1 MTIPGYTKPYYERC
15 VRLGEPRGDEWIA
28 RNDVW
33 ITAIHEAAHA
43 VVAYQNGLT
52 VEEVRLRRDRVRE
65 SKGHVLLHESQTDF
79 VYNKQRIAMLM
90 AGNIAENIETR
101 ATVWYRAGRDEK
113 KALTLIFELLSDGDE
128 DFDYLEKARQDWVAL
143 TYRDECFRMTICEVT
158 RPETWR
164 IIRSLARTIYK
175 CRVLRLSQ
183 LRGILY
189 RLTQLSGPVARI
201 TPRQPR
207 AARVP
212 TRPHSQRRWRVL
224 KTKSFHDHLRAKG
237 RTVGRT
243 VRVDGDGLSV
253 LFRS

>member
-1 MTIPGYTKPYYERC
+1 MTIPGYTKPHYERSL
-15 VRLGEPRGDEWIA
+15 RLAEPRSDEWIA
-28 RNDVW
+28 QNDVW

-43 VVAYQNGLT
+43 VVAYRNGLI
-52 VEEVRLRRDRVRE
+52 VEEIRLRRDRVRK
-65 SKGHVLLHESQTDF
+65 SKGYVLLPESQTDF

-90 AGNIAENIETR
+90 AGNVAENIETR
-101 ATVWYRAGRDEK
+101 ATAWHRAGRDEM

-128 DFDYLEKARQDWVAL
+128 DFDYLEKERRDRIAL

-164 IIRSLARTIYK
+164 IIRSLARTLYK

-183 LRGILY
+183 LRMILY

-201 TPRQPR
+201 TPRRNR
-207 AARVP
+207 AAQVP
-212 TRPHSQRRWRVL
+212 SRPHSQRRWHVL

-237 RTVGRT
+237 RTLGRA
-243 VRVDGDGLSV
+243 VRIHTNVLSV
-253 LFRS
+253 CVRS